1 MKKILIAVLVLIVI
15 IGIAL
20 FVFVGKMDSIVK
32 EAIETEGSAALGS
45 PVRVESVV
53 TDLKEGSAL
62 LTNLTIAN
70 PAGYKAKNAIE
81 ITSFGAEVDYKNQ
94 LIEKIEII
102 KPIINAEQ
110 KGQKNN
116 FQDLLENMPA
126 SEEEETAEEESDTV
140 ITIKKLALRS
150 ATVNLITSELTLGS
164 KTLELGDRSFV
175 MDDFVLNN
183 LSGTATEIS
192 DEVVESLTSHVSSQ
206 VTKYVK
212 NEIGKIAK
220 EKLLEEAKEKIN
232 EKVEDAIK
240 GKLDG
245 KLDGEIGEKLKGLKF
260 KFGKK

>member
-140 ITIKKLALRS
+140 ITI
-150 ATVNLITSELTLGS
+150 
-164 KTLELGDRSFV
+164 DC
-175 MDDFVLNN
+175 
-183 LSGTATEIS
+183 
-192 DEVVESLTSHVSSQ
+192 
-206 VTKYVK
+206 
-212 NEIGKIAK
+212 
-220 EKLLEEAKEKIN
+220 
-232 EKVEDAIK
+232 
-240 GKLDG
+240 
-245 KLDGEIGEKLKGLKF
+245 
-260 KFGKK
+260 